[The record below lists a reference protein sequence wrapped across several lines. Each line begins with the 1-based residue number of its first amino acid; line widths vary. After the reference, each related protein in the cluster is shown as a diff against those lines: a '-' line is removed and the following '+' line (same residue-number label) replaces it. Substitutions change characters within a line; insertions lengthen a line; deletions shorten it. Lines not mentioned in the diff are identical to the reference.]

1 MEVDTA
7 IVLVFWCL
15 TLLST
20 IFQSLCGRQ
29 LYSWSKLEYPEKSTD
44 LPQVNDKLYSI
55 MLHRTDIDA
64 E

>member
-20 IFQSLCGRQ
+20 IFQSLRGRQ

-44 LPQVNDKLYSI
+44 LPQVNDKLYII
-55 MLHRTDIDA
+55 MLYRTDIDA